1 MANTDALTF
10 DPVDV
15 GDFDEVE
22 EKLNRVL
29 VPGEF
34 HVRIV
39 SAQHAQ
45 GAKAQYLGWRGEV
58 IDAID
63 PEDNGFTLFYNT
75 PIEGRGL
82 GILISFCNALGMKF
96 PSPITSDWVESL
108 YGLELNVEVGVGEY
122 MGNTRNE
129 VKKAIALSA

>member
-1 MANTDALTF
+1 MANSDALTF

-29 VPGEF
+29 VPGEYD
-34 HVRIV
+34 VRIV

-45 GAKAQYLGWRGEV
+45 GAKAQYLGWCLEV
-58 IDAID
+58 IDSID